1 MHRAGENYANDEGK
15 EESIVMIEKD
25 LTSGEETTEKIIIST
40 GEDILNVE
48 AYQPEGVAPNMA
60 IGDDDRAPVPDML
73 LSLMP

>member
-1 MHRAGENYANDEGK
+1 MCFPWESQSYIFYMHRAGENYANDEGK

-48 AYQPEGVAPNMA
+48 AY
-60 IGDDDRAPVPDML
+60 
-73 LSLMP
+73 